1 MKEAQRISN
10 LFEALYNGEPWID
23 VNILSTIKH
32 LPAKQAAK
40 KNPPLKN
47 SIWAIVNHI
56 IDWRLNVLKRIQSQ
70 TIKTPD
76 HNYFVDIKDTTEK
89 AWQTTLKALED
100 SQQNWLAFLKNYNS
114 NDFEKIYTNNN
125 LSYYEHIHGI
135 LQHDAYHLGQ
145 VVLLIQLSK

>member
-10 LFEALYNGEPWID
+10 LFEALYSGEPWID

-40 KNPPLKN
+40 KFPPLKN
-47 SIWAIVNHI
+47 SIWEIVNHL
-56 IDWRLNVLKRIQSQ
+56 IDWRLNVLKRIQGQ
-70 TIKTPD
+70 TMKTPD
-76 HNYFVDIKDTTEK
+76 HNYFVEVKDTSAK
-89 AWQTTLKALED
+89 AWQSSLKALED
-100 SQQNWLAFLKNYNS
+100 SQQNWLVFLKNYNS
-114 NDFEKIYTNNN
+114 NDFEKIYANNN

-145 VVLLIQLSK
+145 MVLLSQLSK